1 MLIVIQHILELD
13 FVEALEAQKRMSVFV
28 LDTRHKENLNRRFNC
43 NYPVPPLEE
52 EVGEDFC
59 VVPSAILARS
69 EHFCFVKSRVMKCVF
84 CVSNYC
90 IYDQNVV

>member
-13 FVEALEAQKRMSVFV
+13 FVEALEAQRRMSFFV
-28 LDTRHKENLNRRFNC
+28 LDTKHKQNLNRRFNC

-52 EVGEDFC
+52 GVGEDFC
-59 VVPSAILARS
+59 MVPSAILARS
-69 EHFCFVKSRVMKCVF
+69 EHFCFTNSRVMKCVG

-90 IYDQNVV
+90 VYDLNVV

>member
-43 NYPVPPLEE
+43 NYSVPPLEE
-52 EVGEDFC
+52 GVGEDFC
-59 VVPSAILARS
+59 VVASAILGRS
-69 EHFCFVKSRVMKCVF
+69 EHFCFINSRVMKCVC